1 MALVSGCVPV
11 EQGVAAWASLD
22 RDARTRRAAGDPRS
36 LSQLRADTFIERLTG
51 QATATAVP
59 VEIGLTVPLDAL
71 LETGAPEQSPD
82 PAGSAVATIPG
93 YGPIP
98 AEFAR
103 DLAGIGIDGEAG
115 DVTAG
120 TGGGP
125 TDVGCGGAGCSDV
138 ADRATVFIRRILTD
152 PIDHTVVAVDTRRR
166 RFDGAVAR
174 YLIARD
180 QHCRIPYCT
189 APIRHLDHITPWR
202 DGGPTTATN
211 GQGLC
216 ERHSYTKEAPGWQV
230 RVIEPGSTPGEG
242 PPSPHLRHTTLITT
256 PTGHTYQSQAP
267 PAHG

>member
-1 MALVSGCVPV
+1 MALVSGFVPV

-22 RDARTRRAAGDPRS
+22 RAARTRRAAGDLRS

-51 QATATAVP
+51 HTPATAVP
-59 VEIGLTVPLDAL
+59 VEISLTLPADAL
-71 LETGAPEQSPD
+71 LGQHARDESPH

-98 AEFAR
+98 AAIAR
-103 DLAGIGIDGEAG
+103 DLAGTSND
-115 DVTAG
+115 
-120 TGGGP
+120 
-125 TDVGCGGAGCSDV
+125 GAGNDDVRNGV
-138 ADRATVFIRRILTD
+138 ADRARVFIRRILTD

-166 RFDGAVAR
+166 RFDGALAR

-202 DGGPTTATN
+202 DDGPTTTAN

-216 ERHSYTKEAPGWQV
+216 ERHSYTKEAPGWHIHV
-230 RVIEPGSTPGEG
+230 TNPDNAPGDG
-242 PPSPHLRHTTLITT
+242 PIRRHLRHTTLITT

-267 PAHG
+267 PAAG